1 MQLYSSLTYC
11 NDAPYNAKE
20 LIISLILAIHNKM
33 DNCVIEFYRKMIKL
47 STDPVV
53 EMGWN

>member
-1 MQLYSSLTYC
+1 MTR
-11 NDAPYNAKE
+11 AKSMKQQKQKE
-20 LIISLILAIHNKM
+20 KIINVIIGLKGKLHKM